1 MQAVL
6 QDMKVGDFQVSHY
19 KKKSIQISL
28 FFFLLTNIEGEKFL
42 VCENSPKLFLVLD
55 KDLEVAW
62 DC

>member
-1 MQAVL
+1 M
-6 QDMKVGDFQVSHY
+6 
-19 KKKSIQISL
+19 QISL

>member
-19 KKKSIQISL
+19 KKSMQIS